1 MIIKKGSKGKDVLF
15 LQYGLHILGFSPKGL
30 DSIFGENTKN
40 AVERFQKEFKLT
52 VDGLAGEK
60 TLNKL
65 KIEIKSIQEI
75 LLKKGINIGKIDGIA
90 GVKTFNGVKSFQKIK
105 GLKEDG
111 AVKDKTKELLYL
123 KENNSNNY
131 KIVIDPG
138 HGGKDPGATSNGIK
152 EKDINLKISKALK
165 EELLREGFTVKLTRE
180 DDRFL
185 SLKERYDIGNNFN
198 GDLFISIHC
207 NSSINAYA
215 SGTEVFIYNLKN
227 KETKDLGERIAL
239 EISKDLKLKNRGV
252 KEGNFAVLR
261 YTKMKAILIENAFLS
276 NKEDAKK
283 LKENFRLFSIAIKS
297 KIIKE

>member
-1 MIIKKGSKGKDVLF
+1 MVLKRGSKGADVLF

-30 DSIFGENTKN
+30 DSIFGENTKRG
-40 AVERFQKEFKLT
+40 VEKFQKAFNLT
-52 VDGLAGEK
+52 VDGIAGDK

-65 KIEIKSIQEI
+65 KIEIKSIQDM
-75 LLKKGINIGKIDGIA
+75 LLKNGINIGKVDGIA
-90 GVKTFNGVKSFQKIK
+90 GAKTFKGVKLFQKIK

-111 AVKDKTKELLYL
+111 VVKDKTKELLYL
-123 KENNSNNY
+123 KESSNNF

-138 HGGKDPGATSNGIK
+138 HGGKDPGAISNGLK

-165 EELLREGFTVKLTRE
+165 EELLRDGFTVKLTRE

-185 SLKERYDIGNNFN
+185 SLKERSDIGNSFK

-207 NSSINAYA
+207 NSSLNTDA

-227 KETKDLGERIAL
+227 RETKALGERIAL
-239 EISKDLKLKNRGV
+239 EISKSLNLKNRGV

-261 YTKMKAILIENAFLS
+261 CTKMKAVLIETAFLS
-276 NKEDAKK
+276 NREDSKK
-283 LKENFRLFSIAIKS
+283 LKENFRLFSVAIKS
-297 KIIKE
+297 KIN